1 MKKWQIK
8 NLEKLFRAFLFL
20 SFQFCPKAKIEN
32 SDLKISQK
40 NFRDFQDFQS
50 FRVFNLACS

>member
-20 SFQFCPKAKIEN
+20 SFQFCPKAKTED

-40 NFRDFQDFQS
+40 NFRDFRDFQG
-50 FRVFNLACS
+50 F